1 MRLCAW
7 RCHALADAAYLCVCS
22 AGPPRERQR
31 RTTDPDSSRDSSRRA
46 FGRTSGARPQRMR
59 SHIVPP
65 RPPVLRPILP
75 RRALPISA
83 LGLRTPRLDLR
94 PPSRFRRG
102 TVRRQ
107 PGGLRK
113 QPAPVPFRISSDSVI
128 PFLPASRPISSPRL
142 VAPPGGSR
150 RRPSLLLS
158 PQARP
163 RCHD

>member
-94 PPSRFRRG
+94 PPIS
-102 TVRRQ
+102 VS
-107 PGGLRK
+107 PGDR
-113 QPAPVPFRISSDSVI
+113 
-128 PFLPASRPISSPRL
+128 PASTRWAPEAAGTRAIQDLQRL
-142 VAPPGGSR
+142 RDSFPPGEQADLVSSARCASR
-150 RRPSLLLS
+150 RLASSSFAPSLPTGPS
-158 PQARP
+158 PLP
-163 RCHD
+163 